1 MKSDQISRRQFIRYA
16 GLVSLGF
23 SGLQSFACN
32 TTTLSEKQPFSLKKK
47 GYGPLHNDRDG
58 IINLPRRFTYKVI
71 GKQGMKMDDGFFL
84 PGKPDGMAAFAGPD
98 NSTIV
103 VRNHE
108 ISPEMRELGA
118 FGENNV
124 LLGKMTKAHM
134 YDIGSRELPCL
145 GGTTTFVYDTKK
157 GEMVSQYLSLAGT
170 TRNCA
175 GGPTPWNT
183 WISCEET
190 VDRAGMRLEKDHGYP
205 FEVPATTK
213 IGLAD
218 PIPLKDMGRFQH
230 EAVGVDP
237 RTGIIYQTEDRNDGV
252 FYRFIP
258 HVPEKLQQGGKLQ
271 VLKLKELASWD
282 TRNWKELDAPEVEI
296 GKKYAVEWIDIDE
309 VESPHDDMRYRAFDK
324 GAARFA
330 RGEGV
335 WFGDNECFFACT
347 SGGKD
352 KTGQIWRYIP
362 SAAEGTPNETRRPGT
377 LELFV
382 EPNNTRLVENCDNIT
397 MSPKGDLIVCE
408 DKEQPRL
415 IGITPDG
422 HFYVIAEN
430 VGFASEFAGATFS
443 PDGST
448 LFVNIQHAGLTYAI
462 QGPWMDRA

>member
-1 MKSDQISRRQFIRYA
+1 MKKDQLSRRQFLKYA

-32 TTTLSEKQPFSLKKK
+32 TPMAMATPEPFRKR

-58 IINLPRRFTYKVI
+58 IMNLPKRFSYKI
-71 GKQGMKMDDGFFL
+71 ISEQGMEMDDGFLL
-84 PGKPDGMAAFAGPD
+84 PGKPDGMATFMGPKG
-98 NSTIV
+98 STIV

-108 ISPEMRELGA
+108 VSPEMRELGP
-118 FGENNV
+118 FGEGYK
-124 LLGKMTKAHM
+124 LLSKLAKNEM
-134 YDIGSRELPCL
+134 YDMGRRELPCL
-145 GGTTTFVYDTKK
+145 GGTTTFVYNTKENK
-157 GEMVSQYLSLAGT
+157 IEKQFLSLAGT

-205 FEVPATTK
+205 FEVPATAD
-213 IGLAD
+213 IFLAD
-218 PIPLKDMGRFQH
+218 PIPIKDMGRFQH

-237 RTGIIYQTEDRNDGV
+237 RTSIVYQTEDRNDGV
-252 FYRFIP
+252 FYRFLP
-258 HVPEKLQQGGKLQ
+258 AQAGKLHNGGKLQ
-271 VLKLKELASWD
+271 AMKLREYEGWD
-282 TRNWKELDAPEVEI
+282 TRNWEGLDSPKVEV
-296 GKKYAVEWIDIDE
+296 GVKYAVEWIDLDGID
-309 VESPHDDMRYRAFDK
+309 SPYDDLRYRAYEA

-335 WFGDNECFFACT
+335 WFGDGECFFACT

-352 KTGQIWRYIP
+352 KTGQIFRYIP
-362 SAAEGTPNETRRPGT
+362 SRYEGDSRELAEPGI

-382 EPNNTRLVENCDNIT
+382 EPNNTRLVENCDNLT
-397 MSPKGDLIVCE
+397 MSPKGDLVVCE
-408 DKEQPRL
+408 DKENPRV

-430 VGFASEFAGATFS
+430 VGYPSEFAGATFS

-448 LFVNIQHAGLTYAI
+448 LFVNIQHAGLTLAI